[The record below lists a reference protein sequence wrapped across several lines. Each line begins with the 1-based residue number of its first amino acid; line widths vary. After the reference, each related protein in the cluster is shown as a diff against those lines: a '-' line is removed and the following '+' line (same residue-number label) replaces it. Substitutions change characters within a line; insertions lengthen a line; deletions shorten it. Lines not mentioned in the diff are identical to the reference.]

1 MVQEYADKMANEMIQ
16 LLNQIESDRLSYTE
30 ERDLL
35 RKTKDRMEKVT
46 VRHLRSHLLPLE
58 IVHCRPRWKSPRRRR
73 SW

>member
-35 RKTKDRMEKVT
+35 RKTKDRMEKV
-46 VRHLRSHLLPLE
+46 RLF
-58 IVHCRPRWKSPRRRR
+58 IN
-73 SW
+73 